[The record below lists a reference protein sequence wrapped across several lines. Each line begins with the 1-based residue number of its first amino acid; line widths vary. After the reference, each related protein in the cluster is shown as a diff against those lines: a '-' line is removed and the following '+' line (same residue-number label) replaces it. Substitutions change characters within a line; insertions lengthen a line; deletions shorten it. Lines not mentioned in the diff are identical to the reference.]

1 MQGEEPPGGHSAN
14 NEPCLS
20 LWDGLDES
28 ASVAGA
34 GSVQSGDD
42 REGLDD
48 GEITIIEK
56 RRRVLE
62 CFCDMM
68 ANSIKDMQAYFGRLD
83 DFMTLSD
90 NDKLQLFH
98 ASMLE
103 ILLLKCYWT
112 YKDGAFVHPET
123 KEPMVTKELL
133 ILGTADVNFVETFMG
148 LFHKMETI
156 GFGEQEIC
164 LLICISMFETGRTD
178 IGQLDDREGIISR
191 QNRYIQ
197 QLVKQV
203 NDSNVA
209 EALMM
214 RTTLKDLKN
223 MYMGILSRTEQ
234 NSGVDM
240 TQPVYDFIRR
250 VRNPELRA
258 PSSFTNEEHM
268 GE

>member
-1 MQGEEPPGGHSAN
+1 MEGDGAGQN
-14 NEPCLS
+14 NSGNTDHLY
-20 LWDGLDES
+20 DGLES
-28 ASVAGA
+28 ASMAGE
-34 GSVQSGDD
+34 GSTISGVTDGDD
-42 REGLDD
+42 RDGLEEGQ
-48 GEITIIEK
+48 ITIIEK

-68 ANSIKDMQAYFGRLD
+68 ANSIQDMQAYFSRLD
-83 DFMTLSD
+83 DFMSLSD

-112 YKDGAFVHPET
+112 YRGGAFIHPET
-123 KEPMVTKELL
+123 KEPMVTRDHL
-133 ILGTADVNFVETFMG
+133 ILGTADVNFVDTFMG
-148 LFHKMETI
+148 LFHNMETN
-156 GFGEQEIC
+156 GFGEKEIC

-178 IGQLDDREGIISR
+178 IGELDDREGIIMR
-191 QNRYIQ
+191 QKSYIE
-197 QLVKQV
+197 QLVEQV
-203 NDSNVA
+203 QESKIP

-214 RTTLKDLKN
+214 RTTLKDLKT

-240 TQPVYDFIRR
+240 TQPIYDFIRK

-258 PSSFTNEEHM
+258 SSTHSNQEM
-268 GE
+268 GD